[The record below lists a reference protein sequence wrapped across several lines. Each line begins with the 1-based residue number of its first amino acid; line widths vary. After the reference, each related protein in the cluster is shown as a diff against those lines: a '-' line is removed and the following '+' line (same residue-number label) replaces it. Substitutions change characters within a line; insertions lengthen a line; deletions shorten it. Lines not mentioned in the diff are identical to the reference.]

1 MARNPPKK
9 GPRTRKGGGMGTTAT
24 LQRHD
29 EDDEEYYEVNDER
42 PNLEPLERPSD
53 ERGERPMRPATTS
66 RWGPRRGRT
75 R

>member
-1 MARNPPKK
+1 
-9 GPRTRKGGGMGTTAT
+9 MGKTAT
-24 LQRHD
+24 LQRQE

-53 ERGERPMRPATTS
+53 ERGERPMRPASPS
-66 RWGPRRGRT
+66 RWGPRRGRS